1 MAAATATQRRRR
13 PVTVREIHLI
23 DTSIFCRILRVPG
36 LCSNE
41 EHKQTLAELGALLAR
56 PEITLLLPVA
66 VIYETGNHIAQ
77 NGDGDVR
84 RKTALRFAKRVTEA
98 LNGNAPWTPTPLPEL
113 RHMTSWLQDFPAWAM
128 AGSGLGDRSIVWDY
142 EQQRE
147 LNPLARVR
155 IWSTDEHLTS
165 YDYRPTSSLYPQ

>member
-1 MAAATATQRRRR
+1 MAAAAATQRRRR
-13 PVTVREIHLI
+13 PVAVREIHLI

-36 LCSNE
+36 LCSVA
-41 EHKQTLAELGALLAR
+41 EHQAALAELGVLLAR
-56 PEITLLLPVA
+56 SEVTLLLPVA

-84 RKTALRFAKRVTEA
+84 RKAALRFAERVKEA

-113 RHMTSWLQDFPAWAM
+113 RHMTSWLNDFPTWAVT
-128 AGSGLGDRSIVWDY
+128 GSGLGDRSIVWDY

-147 LNPLARVR
+147 LSPLARVR

-165 YDYRPTSSLYPQ
+165 YDYRPTSSLYPS

>member
-1 MAAATATQRRRR
+1 M
-13 PVTVREIHLI
+13 REIHLI
-23 DTSIFCRILRVPG
+23 DTSVFCRILRVPG
-36 LCSNE
+36 LCSKE
-41 EHKQTLAELGALLAR
+41 EHKQAMTELTALVAR
-56 PEITLLLPVA
+56 RETTLLLPVA

-84 RKTALRFAKRVTEA
+84 RKAALRFAKQVTAA

-113 RHMTSWLQDFPAWAM
+113 RHMTSWLNDFPNWAM
-128 AGSGLGDRSIVWDY
+128 TGSGLGDRSIVWNY

-155 IWSTDEHLTS
+155 IWSTDEHLTG
-165 YDYRPTSSLYPQ
+165 YDHRPTNSLYPI

>member
-1 MAAATATQRRRR
+1 M
-13 PVTVREIHLI
+13 REIHLI

-36 LCSNE
+36 LCSTE
-41 EHKQTLAELGALLAR
+41 EHRLAFAELRALVAR

-77 NGDGDVR
+77 NGDGVVR
-84 RKTALRFAKRVTEA
+84 RKAATRFAEQVTAA
-98 LNGNAPWTPTPLPEL
+98 LNGEAPWTPTPLPEL
-113 RHMTSWLQDFPAWAM
+113 RHMTNWLQDFPDWAM
-128 AGSGLGDRSIVWDY
+128 RGSGLGDRSIVWDY

-147 LNPLARVR
+147 LNPRARVR

-165 YDYRPTSSLYPQ
+165 YDYQPTSSLYPR